1 MDAIADMFAR
11 IKNAIQRKRDFVDV
25 PYSKLKQ
32 NILELLK
39 QEGYIQGYEILED
52 EAHKRGNQP
61 TIRVNLKY
69 LDNRKTR
76 SVIEHIEKVST
87 PGRRIYTPLEKMP
100 HVRRGLG
107 LAIVSC
113 DAGIL
118 SDAQARK
125 LKKGGEIIGYVY

>member
-1 MDAIADMFAR
+1 MDVIADMFAR
-11 IKNAIQRKRDFVDV
+11 IKNGIQRKRDFVDV
-25 PYSKLKQ
+25 PHSKLKQ

-52 EAHKRGNQP
+52 DAHKKGNQP
-61 TIRVNLKY
+61 TIRIHLKY
-69 LDNRKTR
+69 LDSRKTR
-76 SVIEHIEKVST
+76 SAIENIERVST
-87 PGRRIYTPLEKMP
+87 PGRRIYRPIKKMP

-107 LAIVSC
+107 LAIISC
-113 DAGIL
+113 DSGIL

>member
-11 IKNAIQRKRDFVDV
+11 IRNGIQRKKDFVDV
-25 PYSKLKQ
+25 PHSKLKQ

-39 QEGYIQGYEILED
+39 QEGYIQNYEILED
-52 EAHKRGNQP
+52 EAHKKGNQP
-61 TIRVNLKY
+61 TIRIHLKY

-76 SVIEHIEKVST
+76 PAIERLERVST
-87 PGRRIYTPLEKMP
+87 PGRRVYSPVKKMP

-107 LAIVSC
+107 VAIVSC
-113 DAGIL
+113 DGGIL

-125 LKKGGEIIGYVY
+125 LRKGGEIIGYVY